1 MSSQFFFWNFFNT
14 NNIFFLHLKQ
24 HIRPTLSGQR
34 GGGVAARHE
43 RVGVDEAGGGVA
55 ALTVCH
61 APLTTHGP
69 TLAPP
74 L

>member
-43 RVGVDEAGGGVA
+43 RVGVDEAGGGS
-55 ALTVCH
+55 LH
-61 APLTTHGP
+61 
-69 TLAPP
+69 
-74 L
+74 